1 MLPLRIESQYFG
13 SVQYI
18 KLIAAANTTVIDVH
32 EPFKKMSYR
41 NRTKIT
47 SAHGPLLLTVPLQNG
62 RDQKSPMHDVKIC
75 YDQNWP
81 SKHIKALTSCYKR
94 SPFFEYY
101 EEGVIQLLK
110 KEHIFLID
118 LNMSILDWLQKVL
131 KIDFNISK
139 TIASI
144 PYRDSNYIDVRDTT
158 NKDEFFQN
166 NLKQEYLQVFSDK
179 TNFIQNAS
187 IIDLLFCIGPSSNI
201 YLKDSHL

>member
-1 MLPLRIESQYFG
+1 
-13 SVQYI
+13 
-18 KLIAAANTTVIDVH
+18 
-32 EPFKKMSYR
+32 
-41 NRTKIT
+41 
-47 SAHGPLLLTVPLQNG
+47 
-62 RDQKSPMHDVKIC
+62 
-75 YDQNWP
+75 
-81 SKHIKALTSCYKR
+81 
-94 SPFFEYY
+94 
-101 EEGVIQLLK
+101 
-110 KEHIFLID
+110 
-118 LNMSILDWLQKVL
+118 MSILDWLQKVL

-144 PYRDSNYIDVRDTT
+144 PYLDSNYIDVRDTT